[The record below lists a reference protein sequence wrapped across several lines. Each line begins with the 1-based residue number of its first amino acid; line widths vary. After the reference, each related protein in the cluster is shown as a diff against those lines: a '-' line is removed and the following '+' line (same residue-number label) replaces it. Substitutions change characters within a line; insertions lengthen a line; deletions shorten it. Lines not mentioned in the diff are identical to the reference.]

1 MKNAARRLWAA
12 LSAAANSYLSTDLS
26 AHPATRGSAMVVLP
40 SASWPNQTPA
50 ASRPATGVWDGRRDE
65 RTPLSV

>member
-12 LSAAANSYLSTDLS
+12 LSAATNSYLSTDLS
-26 AHPATRGSAMVVLP
+26 ANPATRGSAMVVLP

-50 ASRPATGVWDGRRDE
+50 QSRAATGVWDGRRDE
-65 RTPLSV
+65 RTPLPV